1 MKIIIYISLAV
12 IVGGSLLLIS
22 DNFNRLE
29 FEKNNSNLKK
39 DTLYS
44 LLYDYSVKNL
54 STRFSSLSL
63 KEKKCIQKDVLFIKE
78 TLKKNDMPLDIF
90 CEYVLP
96 QTISNEKIV
105 FWRDDCLLEFK
116 SLIKEDNIHN
126 ICDSINKYWSK
137 KFVYSNKRKS
147 SILPNWFGYKENPE
161 GDCIDMARM
170 VLYPLRALGYAT
182 TIDYVVAWGNT
193 NGSHYWNSLYIDGK
207 MQPFMGVEH
216 GINYD
221 PFSIYTHLKD
231 STKDGLRYPGK
242 VLRYTFS
249 INEHYLKLMQ
259 KAGEGKSFKLF
270 SNLYFKDVTSEYF
283 KVQDIHLSV
292 PQTKEQVLYLAVF
305 NKNKWTPIAAS
316 FVEGQSIS
324 FPDMKEDMLYL
335 LVNAKKKAIK
345 PPFILKKDSIVFLK
359 KTDSYTNIEMEY
371 LQSRIM
377 EYQYGWGHVE
387 SIPNDYF
394 KGIAEDYYRKKPQK
408 NHLYKLCA
416 FINNNWK
423 IIAQSTATKEGKIV
437 FHKIPQNMLYL
448 IKDTNDNIISRCF
461 TYCNSTI
468 YFW

>member
-12 IVGGSLLLIS
+12 LLGGSLLLVS
-22 DNFNRLE
+22 ANYNRLE
-29 FEKNNSNLKK
+29 FEKSNSNLKK
-39 DTLYS
+39 DSLYS
-44 LLYDYSVKNL
+44 LLYDCSIKNL
-54 STRFSSLSL
+54 SARFSSLSL
-63 KEKKCIQKDVLFIKE
+63 KEKKCIQEDILFIRE
-78 TLKKNDMPLDIF
+78 TLKKNDIPFEFF

-96 QTISNEKIV
+96 QTITNEKIV
-105 FWRDDCLLEFK
+105 FWRNDCLSEFK
-116 SLIKEDNIHN
+116 FLLEEDNIYN

-137 KFVYSNKRKS
+137 KFVYSNKGRR
-147 SILPNWFGYKENPE
+147 SIPPDWFSYKENPE
-161 GDCIDMARM
+161 GDCVDMARM
-170 VLYPLRALGYAT
+170 VLYPLRALGYAA
-182 TIDYVVAWGNT
+182 TIDYVIAWGNT
-193 NGSHYWNSLYIDGK
+193 NGSHYWNSIYMDGK
-207 MQPFMGVEH
+207 MRPFMGVEH
-216 GINYD
+216 GLNYN

-242 VLRYTFS
+242 VFRNTFS

-259 KAGEGKSFKLF
+259 KAGEGKCFKLF

-283 KVQDIHLSV
+283 KVQNVHLSV
-292 PQTKEQVLYLAVF
+292 PKIKEQVLYLAVF
-305 NKNKWTPIAAS
+305 NKDKWVPIAAS
-316 FVEGQSIS
+316 FVEEGSVS

-335 LVNAKKKAIK
+335 LVNVQKKAIGS
-345 PPFILKKDSIVFLK
+345 PFILKKDSILFLK
-359 KTDSYTNIEMEY
+359 ETNSYTDIEIKY

-408 NHLYKLCA
+408 NHTYKLCT
-416 FINNNWK
+416 FVNNNWK
-423 IIAQSTATKEGKIV
+423 IIAQSTATKEGRLA

-461 TYCNSTI
+461 TYCDSTI